1 MAYCVRIAEQVWHLA
16 CQRLPR
22 LWGHKEHLTSGCALW
37 HSAGGI
43 ALQVVV
49 ITGDNK
55 LTAEAVC
62 RSIGVF
68 STTEDVSSKSMT
80 GMEFKKLPAAK
91 QREML
96 MVRGCSQHYSS
107 TFQQDVP
114 CPAPGPWCLSAA
126 NSSDADV
133 LRLHVGQMCA
143 CCTATT

>member
-1 MAYCVRIAEQVWHLA
+1 MALSR
-16 CQRLPR
+16 
-22 LWGHKEHLTSGCALW
+22 
-37 HSAGGI
+37 GI

-68 STTEDVSSKSMT
+68 DKTEDVSSKSMT

-96 MVRGCSQHYSS
+96 MVRSCSASHQH
-107 TFQQDVP
+107 
-114 CPAPGPWCLSAA
+114 LSA
-126 NSSDADV
+126 
-133 LRLHVGQMCA
+133 
-143 CCTATT
+143 